1 MAVLDGKTRRFS
13 GVFAP
18 VITPFGENLSPDAG
32 RLITHCRWMLSQ
44 GVGLSVFGTNSEANS
59 LSADEKIE
67 LMDALVGAGID
78 PKMMMPGT
86 GCCAI
91 TETARLTAH
100 ATRLGCGGVLMLPPF
115 YYKGVSDEGLFAA
128 YADVIQRVGSEDLRI
143 YLYHIPPVSDVPL
156 SIGLIDRLVKEYP
169 ATVVGI
175 KDSGGNWLNTRAMLD
190 QGWDDFRIFVGAETF
205 MLDNMRHGGAG
216 CISATAN
223 VNPAAIVR
231 LYETWQDTGAEG
243 QQQQLNLIRDTFGK
257 YVVIPALK
265 ACTGHFSGDARWDI
279 VRPPLMPMDAEDKDT
294 LVSDLYNLGFGM
306 PGLMTTTE
314 PAA

>member
-143 YLYHIPPVSDVPL
+143 YLYHIPP
-156 SIGLIDRLVKEYP
+156 
-169 ATVVGI
+169 
-175 KDSGGNWLNTRAMLD
+175 
-190 QGWDDFRIFVGAETF
+190 
-205 MLDNMRHGGAG
+205 
-216 CISATAN
+216 
-223 VNPAAIVR
+223 AAIVR

-279 VRPPLMPMDAEDKDT
+279 VRPPLTPMGTEDKDT
-294 LVSDLYNLGFGM
+294 LISDLNNLGFGM
-306 PGLMTTTE
+306 PGLMAMTE